1 MLMKYIVLVSLSLTL
16 AACSNPPPQD
26 KTPPLKIC
34 KGFGCDSLPGKT
46 PSRADTHKPTKD
58 EKIRARRGESPD
70 FGSEEL
76 NVGGRFPW

>member
-1 MLMKYIVLVSLSLTL
+1 MLMKYIALVSLSLTL
-16 AACSNPPPQD
+16 AACSNPQPQD
-26 KTPPLKIC
+26 KTPSLKIC
-34 KGFGCDSLPGKT
+34 KGFGCDSLPGKP